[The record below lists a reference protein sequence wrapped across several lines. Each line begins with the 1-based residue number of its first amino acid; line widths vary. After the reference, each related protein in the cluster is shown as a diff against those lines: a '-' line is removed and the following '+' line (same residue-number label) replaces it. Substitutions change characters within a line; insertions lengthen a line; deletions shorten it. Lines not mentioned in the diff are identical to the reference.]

1 MPAQQGKPRSPA
13 MLDRKSLEEAIAQSS
28 EGVVITDVEGV
39 IRYVNPAYARL
50 TGYRADEVIG
60 KKPSLFR
67 SGVQNETF
75 YRNLW
80 DTILAGKAWSGEL
93 TNRRKDGTHYFEE
106 MSITPLRGPDGA
118 ISGFIAH
125 KRDVTGRHCAA
136 EANSL
141 AAVIVEAS
149 DDAIVSASLDG
160 VILSWNRGAERL
172 YGYRA
177 EEAVG
182 QPLAMLVPEERC
194 SAFDEIYRL
203 LAQGH
208 TVDQVEG
215 TGLRRDGTL
224 VAISLTACPL
234 RNGEGRITSGAA
246 IVRDISARKSAESTQ
261 SLLAA
266 IVESSDDAIISTNLG
281 GEILSWNKAAQ
292 RTYGYESREVVGKN
306 VSLLFPPDRLHE
318 LHSHLG
324 RIAGGGRVT
333 HMETVRL
340 AKDGTP
346 IEVSQNVSP
355 VADGAGRVIAISS
368 TARDVREQNHALEVL
383 RQSEERFRSA
393 FESAPLGMFLSGRLD
408 GRFLRV
414 NSTFCELLGY
424 AADELLQRTWM
435 DITHPD
441 DLAASLAVEEQ
452 LVADGTVCPE
462 LEKRY
467 VHKQGGFIPVRLR
480 FSLIA
485 ASPGAPAY
493 YVAHVEDVTEP
504 KRIARE
510 LKRAKEEAEAANTAK
525 SEFLANMSHE
535 IRTPMNGIIGM
546 TAIALETDLSADQR
560 EYLTA
565 VRSSADA
572 LLVIIN
578 DILDFSRI
586 EAGAL
591 TIQPFE
597 FNLED
602 EVGRAIKVL
611 SLAADQKGLELSCFV
626 SPQLPATI
634 FADPARLSQVIIN
647 LVGNAVKFTATGEV
661 RVSLELEPGTASPV
675 TLHCSIADTGIGI
688 PLEKQQ
694 AVFDPFTQADSSIT
708 RKYGGSGL
716 GLPICVRLIAL
727 MGGKLWLESEAGRGA
742 TFHFTIPVGTATG
755 SLAPPADRRLLAGL
769 RVLIVDDNR
778 TNRQILEETLHY
790 CRAILTSVASAEEAL
805 AALRAAEQAG
815 RPFQVMLL
823 DCYMPDMD
831 GFMLVEEM
839 RRSSFQP
846 MPATIML
853 TSGGHSGD
861 ARRCWEMGIAAYL
874 TKPVMRAHLLETIL
888 RILGPRTSSTKPAGR
903 LRRPA
908 SAGAGMALRVLL
920 AEDNPVNRR
929 VATLLLEK
937 QGHSVATAHD
947 GTTALIATV
956 EQDFDVILMDVQM
969 PGMDGMQATA
979 LIRAREAITGSHIP
993 IIALTAH
1000 AMAGDRARFMEGGMD
1015 GYVAKPIR
1023 SRELFD
1029 TIADVLSRC
1038 DNRNEWEQDHV
1049 AIA

>member
-1 MPAQQGKPRSPA
+1 M
-13 MLDRKSLEEAIAQSS
+13 
-28 EGVVITDVEGV
+28 
-39 IRYVNPAYARL
+39 
-50 TGYRADEVIG
+50 
-60 KKPSLFR
+60 
-67 SGVQNETF
+67 
-75 YRNLW
+75 
-80 DTILAGKAWSGEL
+80 
-93 TNRRKDGTHYFEE
+93 
-106 MSITPLRGPDGA
+106 RGPDGA

-149 DDAIVSASLDG
+149 DDAIVSASLDR

-182 QPLAMLVPEERC
+182 LPLAMLVPEDRC

-324 RIAGGGRVT
+324 RIAGGGQVT

-355 VADGAGRVIAISS
+355 VTDGAGRVIAISS
-368 TARDVREQNHALEVL
+368 TARDVRERNHALEVL
-383 RQSEERFRSA
+383 QQSEERFRSA
-393 FESAPLGMFLSGRLD
+393 FESAPLGMFLSALD
-408 GRFLRV
+408 GRLLRV
-414 NSTFCELLGY
+414 NSTFCKLLGY
-424 AADELLQRTWM
+424 SADELLERTWM
-435 DITHPD
+435 DLTHAD
-441 DLAASLAVEEQ
+441 DLLPSSAMEQQLLVGGAACA
-452 LVADGTVCPE
+452 E
-462 LEKRY
+462 LEQRY
-467 VHKQGGFIPVRLR
+467 LHKQGGFIPVRLR
-480 FSLIA
+480 FSLID
-485 ASPGAPAY
+485 ASLSASAY
-493 YVAHVEDVTEP
+493 FVAHVEDVTEP

-510 LKRAKEEAEAANTAK
+510 LNRAKEEAEAASKAK

-591 TIQPFE
+591 TIQPSE

-602 EVGRAIKVL
+602 EVARAIKAL

-661 RVSLELEPGTASPV
+661 RVRLELEPGTASPV

-716 GLPICVRLIAL
+716 GLPISARLI
-727 MGGKLWLESEAGRGA
+727 E
-742 TFHFTIPVGTATG
+742 
-755 SLAPPADRRLLAGL
+755 
-769 RVLIVDDNR
+769 
-778 TNRQILEETLHY
+778 
-790 CRAILTSVASAEEAL
+790 
-805 AALRAAEQAG
+805 
-815 RPFQVMLL
+815 
-823 DCYMPDMD
+823 
-831 GFMLVEEM
+831 
-839 RRSSFQP
+839 
-846 MPATIML
+846 
-853 TSGGHSGD
+853 
-861 ARRCWEMGIAAYL
+861 
-874 TKPVMRAHLLETIL
+874 
-888 RILGPRTSSTKPAGR
+888 
-903 LRRPA
+903 
-908 SAGAGMALRVLL
+908 
-920 AEDNPVNRR
+920 
-929 VATLLLEK
+929 
-937 QGHSVATAHD
+937 
-947 GTTALIATV
+947 
-956 EQDFDVILMDVQM
+956 
-969 PGMDGMQATA
+969 
-979 LIRAREAITGSHIP
+979 
-993 IIALTAH
+993 
-1000 AMAGDRARFMEGGMD
+1000 
-1015 GYVAKPIR
+1015 
-1023 SRELFD
+1023 
-1029 TIADVLSRC
+1029 
-1038 DNRNEWEQDHV
+1038 
-1049 AIA
+1049 